1 MFLEFALEIVPLTTQ
16 TTQGTHS
23 SEIPQTQI
31 RGLVQRKHSNI
42 LSLSINQRTT
52 IWKIMRKHCSTKRKR
67 RAKIM

>member
-31 RGLVQRKHSNI
+31 RGLVQRKHFNI
-42 LSLSINQRTT
+42 LGFQLYLPISQYN
-52 IWKIMRKHCSTKRKR
+52 
-67 RAKIM
+67 

>member
-42 LSLSINQRTT
+42 LSLSINQRIT
-52 IWKIMRKHCSTKRKR
+52 IWKIIC
-67 RAKIM
+67 